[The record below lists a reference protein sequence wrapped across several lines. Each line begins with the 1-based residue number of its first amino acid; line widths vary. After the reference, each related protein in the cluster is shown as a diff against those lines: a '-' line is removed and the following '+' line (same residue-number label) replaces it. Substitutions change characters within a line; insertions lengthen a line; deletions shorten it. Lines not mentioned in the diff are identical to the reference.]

1 MKRGRIKWE
10 ERAEDEERP
19 RASRQSPD
27 IDAGAATTHLPVRI
41 AGHGD
46 YDAIQIWKAGL
57 PASFGGAGPHLIGQT
72 GCRSYGGQ
80 MEVILGAVG
89 DCENGASGCSVRK
102 CWWL

>member
-27 IDAGAATTHLPVRI
+27 IDVGAATTHLPVRI

-46 YDAIQIWKAGL
+46 YDAIQLWKAGL
-57 PASFGGAGPHLIGQT
+57 PALFRGGRVH
-72 GCRSYGGQ
+72 
-80 MEVILGAVG
+80 ILLDRQAV
-89 DCENGASGCSVRK
+89 DLTADKRK
-102 CWWL
+102 